1 MIPFLRQVADHYLST
16 GENLSGKCFIFP
28 NRRSMVFFRK
38 YLADAVREDPAAIPM
53 IAPKMLTM
61 NEFFFKVSGAE
72 PAGRVA
78 LLLELYECYRKL
90 NRNAE
95 PLDDFIFWGD
105 VILADFD
112 DVDKYLADPEK
123 LYANVAD
130 FRQLQDTF
138 TYLTDTQ
145 RAAIEHFISHFRDGN
160 SLKVNPDSD
169 NPKVKEKFL
178 GIWNI
183 MARLYGDFNKSLEDK
198 NLAYEGMAYRRFA
211 SRLSD
216 ESAADILQAALPDT
230 EKYFFAGLNVL
241 N

>member
-1 MIPFLRQVADHYLST
+1 
-16 GENLSGKCFIFP
+16 
-28 NRRSMVFFRK
+28 MVFFRK
-38 YLADAVREDPAAIPM
+38 YLADAVREDPASIPM

-112 DVDKYLADPEK
+112 DVDKYLADPGK

-130 FRQLQDTF
+130 FRQLQD
-138 TYLTDTQ
+138 
-145 RAAIEHFISHFRDGN
+145 
-160 SLKVNPDSD
+160 
-169 NPKVKEKFL
+169 
-178 GIWNI
+178 
-183 MARLYGDFNKSLEDK
+183 
-198 NLAYEGMAYRRFA
+198 
-211 SRLSD
+211 LS
-216 ESAADILQAALPDT
+216 
-230 EKYFFAGLNVL
+230 Y
-241 N
+241 